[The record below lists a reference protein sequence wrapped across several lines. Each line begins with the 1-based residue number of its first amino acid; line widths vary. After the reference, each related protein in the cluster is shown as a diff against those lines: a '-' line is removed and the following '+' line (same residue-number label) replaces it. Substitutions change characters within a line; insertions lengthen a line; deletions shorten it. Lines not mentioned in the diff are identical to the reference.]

1 MELGNVI
8 NQGYKLISFKTT
20 LVILQREWPKW
31 LKQMVRRL
39 VRKLLK

>member
-20 LVILQREWPKW
+20 LVVLQREWTK
-31 LKQMVRRL
+31 V
-39 VRKLLK
+39 VETDG